1 MARGTRG
8 TQRPALMPTYD
19 RPMPKRAFI
28 TGIGGQDGSLL
39 AEFLLD
45 QGYEVAGVAR
55 GPASSYP
62 NLAGVADRIELIE
75 ADLNDRDSLAGTLR
89 SCAPDEVYNL
99 ASVSFVPM
107 SWEQPV
113 LTAELAAVGVTSL
126 LEVIREIGVP
136 IRFYQAS
143 SSEIF
148 GEPVESPQRET
159 TPSNPLT
166 PYGVAKT
173 YAHFI
178 TRSYRHRYGMHAS
191 CGILFNHTSPRQP
204 VEFVPRKITAAAAAI
219 KLGLQDELRLGDLS
233 ARRDWGYASDYVR
246 GQWLMLQQDEPGDYV
261 LASGETHSVED
272 LVSHAFA
279 HVGLDWRE
287 HVVVDESL
295 KRGKAELH
303 DLVGDPARART
314 RLGWQPEVSFDALV
328 RLLVDAELEH
338 LQARQPISSP

>member
-1 MARGTRG
+1 MARR
-8 TQRPALMPTYD
+8 AL
-19 RPMPKRAFI
+19 I

-45 QGYEVAGVAR
+45 EGYEVAGVAR
-55 GPASSYP
+55 GPAGSYP
-62 NLAGVADRIELIE
+62 NLAAIAERIELIE
-75 ADLNDRDSLAGTLR
+75 ADLNDRVSLTRALR
-89 SCAPDEVYNL
+89 ACRPEEVYNL

-107 SWEQPV
+107 SWEEPV
-113 LTAELAAVGVTSL
+113 LTAELAAVGATSL
-126 LEVIREIGVP
+126 LEVIRDVGAP

-148 GEPVESPQRET
+148 GEPVESPQRES
-159 TPSNPLT
+159 TPVNPLT

-178 TRSYRHRYGMHAS
+178 TRSYRRRYGMHAS
-191 CGILFNHTSPRQP
+191 CGILFNHTSPRQS

-219 KLGLQDELRLGDLS
+219 KLGLQNDVRLGDLS
-233 ARRDWGYASDYVR
+233 ARRDWGYARDYVR
-246 GQWLMLQQDEPGDYV
+246 GQWLMLQQEEPDDYV

-272 LVSHAFA
+272 LVSTAFA
-279 HVGLDWRE
+279 HVGLDWRD

-303 DLVGDPARART
+303 DLVGDPARARS
-314 RLGWQPEVSFDALV
+314 RLGWRPEVSFESLV
-328 RLLVDAELEH
+328 RLLVDAELAV
-338 LQARQPISSP
+338 LRARQPISSP